1 MKKYKF
7 AKGLFAAVLLATSMI
22 SCSED
27 VMDGINVDRNHATD
41 VQAKFIVTDLITS
54 TAFSSVGGDI
64 SLYTSIYME
73 HEAGI
78 HNQMFNA
85 ETRNGEPY
93 LASTFNN
100 VWGSTYTNLK
110 NALTVIKKCS
120 EDGTEPK
127 NFVTLGVG
135 QIMAAYNLA
144 ILTDGFGDVPWIEAC
159 NLNEFMQPKIDK
171 QELIY
176 GDIIKLLDSAIA
188 NLGKSNVT
196 SIKDN
201 DILYKGDA
209 AKWKKA
215 AYGLKARYTMRTL
228 LKATDKNAA
237 LNSVLDCVSKSFTS
251 ADEEMK
257 FNLYDAKS
265 TFNPYFAFGWSRDA
279 LGASKSLADLFN
291 ARKDPR
297 GKEAFMTQSWVQV
310 TDLSELY
317 AAPNGSPKQ
326 LQYEY
331 DTSLMYGA
339 ETAPTMLL
347 SYHELLFLK
356 AEALVRLNRVN
367 DASDALKSAMVAAFD
382 NFNNSVKSSL
392 ASPKLNSTKIR
403 TTTPTNG
410 IIGVSKVDGAVAE
423 TYFNAEVKAMFDA
436 NPLKE
441 VMVQKYLA
449 FYGASGESFEAYNDY
464 RRCKGL
470 GETFVELKNPLNSNQ
485 FPLRLP
491 YGSDDVLANQNV
503 KSAFGDGQYVY
514 TEKVWWAGGSR

>member
-1 MKKYKF
+1 MKKNKF

-27 VMDGINVDRNHATD
+27 VMDGINTDRNHATN

-73 HEAGI
+73 HESGI

-110 NALTVIKKCS
+110 NALTVIDKCS
-120 EDGTEPK
+120 EGGSEEK
-127 NFVTLGVG
+127 NSVTLAVG

-144 ILTDGFGDVPWIEAC
+144 VLTDAFGDVPWTESC

-188 NLGKSNVT
+188 NLAKTDATPMGS
-196 SIKDN
+196 N
-201 DILYKGDA
+201 DILYGGNA

-237 LNSVLDCVSKSFTS
+237 LNNVLDYVSKSFAS

-257 FNLYDAKS
+257 FNYYDGS
-265 TFNPYFAFGWSRDA
+265 SNYNPYFAFGWSRDGLA
-279 LGASKSLADLFN
+279 ASKSLADLFA

-297 GKEAFMTQSWVQV
+297 GKEAFMTKGWVQV
-310 TDLSELY
+310 TDPTKVF
-317 AAPNGSPKQ
+317 APENGSPEQ
-326 LQYEY
+326 RQFYY
-331 DTSLMYGA
+331 NTSTMYAA
-339 ETAPTMLL
+339 ETAPTMML

-356 AEALVRLNRVN
+356 AEALVRLNRKADAEPVLKAAMAAAFVN
-367 DASDALKSAMVAAFD
+367 FRNSMEAAFASPTVNKEGGVSGVSVVDASLAESYFESDIKAL
-382 NFNNSVKSSL
+382 
-392 ASPKLNSTKIR
+392 
-403 TTTPTNG
+403 
-410 IIGVSKVDGAVAE
+410 
-423 TYFNAEVKAMFDA
+423 FDA

-449 FYGASGESFEAYNDY
+449 FYGASGEAFEAYNDY

-470 GETFVELKNPLNSNQ
+470 GETFIVLKNPKNATE

-491 YGSDDVLANQNV
+491 YGVDDVLANQNV

>member
-188 NLGKSNVT
+188 NLAKSDAT
-196 SIKDN
+196 PMGSN
-201 DILYKGDA
+201 DILYGGNA

-228 LKATDKNAA
+228 AKAADKNAA
-237 LNSVLDCVSKSFTS
+237 LNNVLDYVSKSFAS
-251 ADEEMK
+251 AAEEMK
-257 FNLYDAKS
+257 FNYYDGS
-265 TFNPYFAFGWSRDA
+265 SNFNPYFAFGWSRDA
-279 LGASKSLADLFN
+279 LGASKSLADL
-291 ARKDPR
+291 
-297 GKEAFMTQSWVQV
+297 
-310 TDLSELY
+310 
-317 AAPNGSPKQ
+317 
-326 LQYEY
+326 
-331 DTSLMYGA
+331 
-339 ETAPTMLL
+339 
-347 SYHELLFLK
+347 
-356 AEALVRLNRVN
+356 
-367 DASDALKSAMVAAFD
+367 
-382 NFNNSVKSSL
+382 
-392 ASPKLNSTKIR
+392 
-403 TTTPTNG
+403 
-410 IIGVSKVDGAVAE
+410 
-423 TYFNAEVKAMFDA
+423 
-436 NPLKE
+436 
-441 VMVQKYLA
+441 
-449 FYGASGESFEAYNDY
+449 
-464 RRCKGL
+464 
-470 GETFVELKNPLNSNQ
+470 
-485 FPLRLP
+485 
-491 YGSDDVLANQNV
+491 
-503 KSAFGDGQYVY
+503 
-514 TEKVWWAGGSR
+514 

>member
-73 HEAGI
+73 HEAGV

-144 ILTDGFGDVPWIEAC
+144 ILTDAFGDVPWTEAC
-159 NLNEFMQPKIDK
+159 NLNEFMQPKLDK

-188 NLGKSNVT
+188 NLAKSDAT
-196 SIKDN
+196 PMGSN
-201 DILYKGDA
+201 DILYGGNA

-228 LKATDKNAA
+228 AKAADKNAA
-237 LNSVLDCVSKSFTS
+237 LNNVLDYVSKSFAS
-251 ADEEMK
+251 AAEEMK
-257 FNLYDAKS
+257 FNYYDGS
-265 TFNPYFAFGWSRDA
+265 SNFNPYFAFGWSRDA
-279 LGASKSLADLFN
+279 LAASESLAKLFQS
-291 ARKDPR
+291 RKDPR
-297 GKEAFMTQSWVQV
+297 GKEAFMTAGWEQV
-310 TDLSELY
+310 TDLSKLY

-331 DTSLMYGA
+331 DTSVMYGS
-339 ETAPTMLL
+339 ETAPTMML

-356 AEALVRLNRVN
+356 AEALVRLSRKA
-367 DASDALKSAMVAAFD
+367 DAEPVLKEAMAAAFV
-382 NFNNSVKSSL
+382 NFRNSMEAAF
-392 ASPKLNSTKIR
+392 ASPKLAAYG
-403 TTTPTNG
+403 G
-410 IIGVSKVDGAVAE
+410 ISGKSVIDATVAE